1 MLDLIIEKGTVIDG
15 SGAARRR
22 ADVGIDGD
30 RIAAVGDLSQEEAR
44 QRLDATGRIVAPGFV
59 DVHNHTDG
67 WLLKLA
73 NFAPKTAQG
82 FTTEVIMADGISY
95 APADE
100 ATARDWIYY
109 MRALNALLYEEYD
122 GWLSLAEYMERV
134 DGASAQNAITHVP
147 YANVRAM
154 LAGYGDRPV
163 DDFQMRLIIEEVVR
177 GMEAGAVG
185 LSTGLDYIS
194 QCFATT
200 GELVEVAA
208 ALAPYRGL
216 YVTHIRYKKGTMAG
230 VREAVEIGRRAGVA
244 VHISHMKATA
254 PPDIEELLE
263 YVDTTARNEVDFS
276 FDVYPYLPGS
286 TMLTYLLPFQVWV
299 DGPLKVIAKLTD
311 PEVRRSFASELASS
325 KLGSMHIAWVP
336 GRENARHLGKTLEQY
351 VAEVGKEPADAL
363 CDLLI
368 EENLAVLLVFHHGDD
383 ALVRPFLAHDCYM
396 MGSDGIYFPD
406 SVVHPRLYGSAP
418 RLLGPCV
425 RDQKLFSLE
434 DAVRKLSGYP
444 SERFGLV
451 ERGVVREGY
460 FADLVVFDAETV
472 VDRATY
478 ENPHQF
484 PVGIDHVY
492 VNGTAVVAGGVPVE
506 DLPAPRPGRA
516 LKYRR

>member
-15 SGAARRR
+15 SAAPRQRL
-22 ADVGIDGD
+22 DVGVQAD
-30 RIAAVGDLSQEEAR
+30 RIAAVGDLTQEGAR
-44 QRLDATGRIVAPGFV
+44 QRLNATGRIVAPGFV

-95 APADE
+95 APVDE
-100 ATARDWIYY
+100 STARDWIFY
-109 MRALNALLYEEYD
+109 MRALNALLFEEYD
-122 GWLSLAEYMERV
+122 GWHSLAEYMDRV
-134 DGASAQNAITHVP
+134 DGTSAQNAITHIP

-154 LAGYGDRPV
+154 LAGYGQEPV
-163 DDFQMRLIIEEVVR
+163 DDFQMRLIVEEVVR

-200 GELVEVAA
+200 EELVEVAA
-208 ALAPYRGL
+208 ALTPYRGL
-216 YVTHIRYKKGTMAG
+216 YVTHIRYKRGTLAG
-230 VREAVEIGRRAGVA
+230 VKEAVEIGRRARVP

-254 PPDIEELLE
+254 PADIEALLE
-263 YVDTTARNEVDFS
+263 YVDTVARQEVDFS

-299 DGPLKVIAKLTD
+299 DGPLGVAAKLTN
-311 PEVRRSFASELASS
+311 PRVRRDFARELASS
-325 KLGSMHIAWVP
+325 KLENMHIAWLP
-336 GRENARHLGKTLEQY
+336 GRENARHLGKTLDRY
-351 VAEVGKEPADAL
+351 VAEVGKAPADAL

-406 SVVHPRLYGSAP
+406 SVVHPRVYGSAP

-434 DAVRKLSGYP
+434 EAVRKLSGYP
-444 SERFGLV
+444 SERFGLT
-451 ERGVVREGY
+451 ERGKVREGY
-460 FADLVVFDAETV
+460 FADLVVFDAATV
-472 VDRATY
+472 ADRATY
-478 ENPHQF
+478 ADPHQF
-484 PVGIDHVY
+484 PVGIDHVF
-492 VNGTAVVAGGVPVE
+492 VNGTAVVGDGVPVE
-506 DLPAPRPGRA
+506 DLSSPRPGRA
-516 LKYRR
+516 LKYRG